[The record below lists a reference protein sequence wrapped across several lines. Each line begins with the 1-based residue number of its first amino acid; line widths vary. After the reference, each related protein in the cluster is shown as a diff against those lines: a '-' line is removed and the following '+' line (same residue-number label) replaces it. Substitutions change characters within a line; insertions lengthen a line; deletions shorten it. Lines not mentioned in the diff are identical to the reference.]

1 MSERH
6 IDWQAIRADYES
18 GVSLRQ
24 LASIYGVSKSAIGE
38 RKFKEKWTERTTKR
52 PDTANSGSNTT
63 NLNAA
68 VQVEMAIKIF
78 LEERPSWDEVASRAG
93 YASRGAAYNAVKR
106 EMNRRITHDVE
117 ELRTQEL
124 YRIEQLMARCYKE
137 GTDKNNKYFN
147 YAIEQFGK
155 LSKRKSE
162 LLGLDKRPEEEL
174 LNQNYTKRIVLV
186 PGGENNATGS

>member
-1 MSERH
+1 MSKQV
-6 IDWQAIRADYES
+6 DWFQIRADYEN

-24 LASIYGVSKSAIGE
+24 LAAIHGVSKSAIGE
-38 RKFKEKWTERTTKR
+38 RKFREKWTERPQKR
-52 PDTANSGSNTT
+52 TDSENSGSNTH

-78 LEERPSWDEVASRAG
+78 LEEHPTWDEIAARTG

-106 EMNRRITHDVE
+106 ELNRRVSHDVE

-124 YRIEQLMARCYKE
+124 YRIEKLMARCYAE
-137 GTDKNNKYFN
+137 AMDKNNKYFTF
-147 YAIEQFGK
+147 ALEQFGK

-162 LLGLDKRPEEEL
+162 LMAIDKTLEEEML
-174 LNQNYTKRIVLV
+174 HQNYEKRIVLTHS
-186 PGGENNATGS
+186 EDEHASS

>member
-1 MSERH
+1 MGKQV
-6 IDWQAIRADYES
+6 DWQAIRADYES

-24 LASIYGVSKSAIGE
+24 LAATYGVSKSAIGE
-38 RKFKEKWTERTTKR
+38 RKFKEKWAERTAKR
-52 PDTANSGSNTT
+52 PDNANTDSNIH

-68 VQVEMAIKIF
+68 VRVSMAIKIF
-78 LEERPSWDEVASRAG
+78 LEEHPTWDEIASRAG
-93 YASRGAAYNAVKR
+93 YASGGAAYNAVKR
-106 EMNRRITHDVE
+106 ELNRRVTHDVE

-124 YRIEQLMARCYKE
+124 YRIEQLMARCYSEGINKE
-137 GTDKNNKYFN
+137 NKYFN

-174 LNQNYTKRIVLV
+174 LNQNYVKKIVLV
-186 PGGENNATGS
+186 PGGEDASPND